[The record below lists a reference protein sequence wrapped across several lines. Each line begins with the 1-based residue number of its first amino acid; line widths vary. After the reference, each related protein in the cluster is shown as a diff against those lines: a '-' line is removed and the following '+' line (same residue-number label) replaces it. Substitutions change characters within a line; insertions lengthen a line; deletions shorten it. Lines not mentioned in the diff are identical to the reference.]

1 MLKRGYIYIWNKNPL
16 LKNDHSSSIHTT
28 PKILNPHLQKS
39 LLPLFPNQQPL
50 IGKSFDNK
58 FDEFPNKNLS
68 NSKFTTISKT
78 THFHPIFTP
87 SNLPNHKIPNKN
99 YPLTNSHYF
108 YQKQLISHFKNLTFI
123 TSRNPLYFKQKSYQI
138 HPTHPIFT
146 EPTFLTLKN
155 FIPTSTIEP
164 YFIIALFYCLK
175 IPINHFNREYK
186 YVSQP
191 AHI

>member
-1 MLKRGYIYIWNKNPL
+1 M

-28 PKILNPHLQKS
+28 PKISNSHLQKS

-68 NSKFTTISKT
+68 NFTFTTISKT

-108 YQKQLISHFKNLTFI
+108 YQKQLISHFKIQPLSHHKPLIFQAKI
-123 TSRNPLYFKQKSYQI
+123 ISNPPNSSHLLPNQYF
-138 HPTHPIFT
+138 
-146 EPTFLTLKN
+146 
-155 FIPTSTIEP
+155 
-164 YFIIALFYCLK
+164 
-175 IPINHFNREYK
+175 
-186 YVSQP
+186 
-191 AHI
+191 